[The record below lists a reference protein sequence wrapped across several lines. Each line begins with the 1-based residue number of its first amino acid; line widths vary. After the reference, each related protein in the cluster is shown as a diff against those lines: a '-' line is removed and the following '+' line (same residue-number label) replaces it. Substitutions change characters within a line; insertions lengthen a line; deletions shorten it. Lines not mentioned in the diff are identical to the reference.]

1 MLLPS
6 KYEDLNSNLI
16 VVGAY
21 IIEILKR
28 RPYNIED
35 LFQVLRNKYNINLE
49 QYFNSITFLWLSDIV
64 TLNTFQIS
72 LIKNDT

>member
-16 VVGAY
+16 VIGAY

-28 RPYNIED
+28 RPYNVED

-49 QYFNSITFLWLSDIV
+49 QYFNTITFLWLSNIV

-72 LIKNDT
+72 LVKK

>member
-28 RPYNIED
+28 RPYNVED

-64 TLNTFQIS
+64 ILNTFQIS
-72 LIKNDT
+72 LVKK

>member
-21 IIEILKR
+21 IIEILQR
-28 RPYNIED
+28 RSYNVED
-35 LFQVLRNKYNINLE
+35 LFQVLRNKHNINLE
-49 QYFNSITFLWLSDIV
+49 QYFNAITFLWLSEIV
-64 TLNTFQIS
+64 MLNTFQIS
-72 LIKNDT
+72 LLKK

>member
-16 VVGAY
+16 VIGAY
-21 IIEILKR
+21 IIEVLKR
-28 RPYNIED
+28 RPYNVED

-49 QYFNSITFLWLSDIV
+49 QYFNAITFLWLTEIV
-64 TLNTFQIS
+64 NLNTFQIS
-72 LIKNDT
+72 LLKK

>member
-21 IIEILKR
+21 IIETLKR
-28 RPYNIED
+28 RPYNVED

-49 QYFNSITFLWLSDIV
+49 QYFNAITFLWLSDIII
-64 TLNTFQIS
+64 LNTFQIT

>member
-16 VVGAY
+16 VIGAY

-28 RPYNIED
+28 RPYNVED

-64 TLNTFQIS
+64 ILNTFQIS
-72 LIKNDT
+72 LAKK